1 MKLEGVSFMSTEE
14 NKALVR
20 RFYDEVTNGKNVAL
34 LDELLAPNFEG
45 FTGEDSGHG
54 QNREEFKH
62 MISMMLKAFPDHHQ
76 TIHDWIAEHDK
87 VVTRWTAWGT
97 QQGEFAGIAPTGK
110 RVKISGMDIFRVV
123 DGKMVEVWAEVDM
136 LGVMQQLEPPGHAEV
151 AYTSTP
157 QNDLESLLADLYA
170 SPPLAVVAG
179 VAGGVMEVFGMA
191 TPLFAGD
198 RWTVET
204 EHWHI
209 HSLISVAKGVR
220 FERGPGGIAGPGT
233 EILSIH
239 LLDAGSTPLLSFIL
253 TDRYDAQGRPIPER
267 FARYEELKRRYGRRD
282 GQEVVACENGTL
294 QR

>member
-1 MKLEGVSFMSTEE
+1 MSTEA

-20 RFYDEVTNGKNVAL
+20 RFYDHVTNGRNLAA

-45 FTGEDSGHG
+45 FKVEGTEHG

-62 MISMMLKAFPDHHQ
+62 MMTTVFNAFPDRQQ
-76 TIHDWIAEHDK
+76 TIHDWIVEDDK
-87 VVTRWTAWGT
+87 VVTRWTVQGT
-97 QQGEFAGIAPTGK
+97 HQGEYAGIAPTGK
-110 RVKISGMDIFRVV
+110 QVKITGMDIFRLV
-123 DGKMVEVWAEVDM
+123 DGKIVEVWAEVNM
-136 LGVMQQLEPPGHAEV
+136 LGLMQQLEPYGHAEV
-151 AYTSTP
+151 SYTSTP
-157 QNDLESLLADLYA
+157 QNDLESLIADLYA
-170 SPPLAVVAG
+170 SPPLAVVTG
-179 VAGGVMEVFGMA
+179 VAGGVLEVFGTA

-209 HSLISVAKGVR
+209 HSLISVIKGVR

-239 LLDAGSTPLLSFIL
+239 LLNAGSTPLLSFIL
-253 TDRYDAQGRPIPER
+253 TERYDAQGRPIPER
-267 FARYEELKRRYGRRD
+267 FARYEELKRRYGRGD
-282 GQEVVACENGTL
+282 GQEVVICENGML

>member
-1 MKLEGVSFMSTEE
+1 MSTEE

-123 DGKMVEVWAEVDM
+123 DGKIVEVWAEVDT
-136 LGVMQQLEPPGHAEV
+136 LGVMQQLEPHGHSEV
-151 AYTSTP
+151 PYTSTP
-157 QNDLESLLADLYA
+157 QNDLESLIADLYA
-170 SPPLAVVAG
+170 SPPLAVVTG
-179 VAGGVMEVFGMA
+179 VAGGVMEVFGTA
-191 TPLFAGD
+191 TPLFAED
-198 RWTVET
+198 SWKVET
-204 EHWHI
+204 EHWHV
-209 HSLISVAKGVR
+209 HSLVSVVRGVR
-220 FERGPGGIAGPGT
+220 FERGPGGHGGHGT
-233 EILSIH
+233 EVLCIH
-239 LLDAGSTPLLSFIL
+239 LLDAANAPLLRFFL
-253 TDRYDAQGRPIPER
+253 TERYDAQGRPIPER
-267 FARYEELKRRYGRRD
+267 FARYEDLKRRYGRRD
-282 GQEVVACENGTL
+282 GQEVVTCENGML
-294 QR
+294 QH